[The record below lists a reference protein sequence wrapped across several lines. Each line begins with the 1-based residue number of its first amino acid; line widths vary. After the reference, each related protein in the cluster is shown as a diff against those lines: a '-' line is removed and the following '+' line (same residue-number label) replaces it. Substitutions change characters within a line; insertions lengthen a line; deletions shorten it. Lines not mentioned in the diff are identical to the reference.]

1 MFNTILQQAAVKALT
16 KKKLPIRIDL
26 PDGSILYEGPSPVV
40 HIKIKDYEKA
50 VRSLARPSLGNIG
63 KAYVEGWIDLEGDL
77 ATILSIADHLVEP
90 QKHDKPSSRLLSY
103 LKHFSWFDRRHI
115 AYHYD
120 VSNDF
125 YALWLDGNMVYSC
138 AYFKHPDDDLDTAQ
152 IQKLDHICRKLQLQP
167 GERFLDIGCG
177 WGALMRHAAK
187 YYGVHATG
195 VTLSKQQFE
204 YAKTRIEKEGL
215 KNQCTVLFEDYRKL
229 PASEPFDKIA
239 SVGMFEHVGR
249 ARLFEYFAK
258 VRSILKD
265 GGLFLNH
272 GITSGNVGQGGVGSG
287 GGDFID
293 TYVFPGGE
301 LTHIAEVL
309 QRTSQ
314 SLLETVDL
322 ESLRPHY
329 SRTLWHWVQRLDAH
343 KEKAIQ
349 LVGEKKYRIWRIYM
363 AGCAHAFS
371 RGWITIYQALIG
383 KPDAQGRLDYPFVRD
398 YMYQPPDHIEQPY
411 KLTGSQNS

>member
-1 MFNTILQQAAVKALT
+1 
-16 KKKLPIRIDL
+16 
-26 PDGSILYEGPSPVV
+26 
-40 HIKIKDYEKA
+40 
-50 VRSLARPSLGNIG
+50 LGNIG

-349 LVGEKKYRIWRIYM
+349 LVGEKNTASGAFIWQDAPMHFPEVGSPLPGAHWQTRRTRQ
-363 AGCAHAFS
+363 AGLSF
-371 RGWITIYQALIG
+371 RT
-383 KPDAQGRLDYPFVRD
+383 
-398 YMYQPPDHIEQPY
+398 
-411 KLTGSQNS
+411 